1 MTLKRLVL
9 SVTLGFGGISAMAHG
24 EEAKRLAY
32 PETPERPVTD
42 TYDGSGDRRSLP
54 LARRRQRPAGPRVGR
69 RADGLTRSVLDAD
82 PGRPA
87 LVEKLKTLYDYQ
99 TTGAPTVRGDR
110 YFFTRREGLKN
121 QPIVYVRE
129 GSPTAEARV
138 VLDPNTLS
146 PDGTVALDWMY
157 PSPDGSLL
165 AYGISPNGS
174 EMSTLKVLNVADGT
188 HLPDT
193 ITRTRANT
201 VAWEPSGR
209 AFWYVRYPEKGTVP
223 PGDEMYNRKVFRHAL
238 GTDPEED
245 PMMFG
250 QGRPKTD
257 WLGVS
262 ESEDG
267 RCVVISSSTDWIKND
282 LYLKVL
288 GDDSPIVPLAVGL
301 EGQTDAAIFD
311 GRVILHSN
319 AGKPRYRVLA
329 TDLDHLDPEDW
340 KEIIPEG
347 EGVIEAIWV
356 VDRKLAVL
364 TSKLAVSSL
373 AIHDLDG
380 KKLRDIPL
388 PTLGTAGSLGGEWD
402 RQELFFSFQSFLY
415 PSTVFRFDLETG
427 EQSVIDRST
436 AKVDSEAYEVKQV
449 RYPSKDGTSVPMF
462 LVSKKGLVPDGK
474 APTLLYGYGG
484 FDISLTP
491 AYDPDMRIWLDRGGI
506 YAIANLRGGGE
517 LGREWHAAGRLGKK
531 QNVFDDFIA
540 AAEYLIKQGYTN
552 PSKLAIEGGSNG
564 GLLVSACLTQRPDLF
579 RAVDLRGAAL
589 RHAPLPPLLDRAQ
602 LGPRVRL
609 VRRPRGLRLAPGLL
623 PVPQRQARHAL
634 PRRPPPDGRERHP
647 RRADARLQDGRPPP
661 GRHLLRPPHPPPR
674 RVQGRPRRGQ
684 AADETDRGG
693 RRQVDLPVR
702 ATRRREVRRA
712 APDRLAERHHP
723 QGDPRTTLFRY
734 LIL

>member
-1 MTLKRLVL
+1 MTLKRLVQ
-9 SVTLGFGGISAMAHG
+9 SVTLGFGGMSAMAHG
-24 EEAKRLAY
+24 EEPKRLTY
-32 PETPERPVTD
+32 PQTPERPVTD
-42 TYDGSGDRRSLP
+42 VYQETEIIDPYRWLEDVNDPGVREW
-54 LARRRQRPAGPRVGR
+54 AAAQTA
-69 RADGLTRSVLDAD
+69 LTRSLLDAD
-82 PGRPA
+82 PERKA
-87 LVEKLKTLYDYQ
+87 LVERLKTLYDYQ

-121 QPIVYVRE
+121 HPIVYVRE
-129 GSPTAEARV
+129 GSPSAAARV

-146 PDGTVALDWMY
+146 PDGTVALDWMF

-174 EMSTLKVLNVADGT
+174 EMSTLKILNVADGT

-209 AFWYVRYPEKGTVP
+209 AFWYVRYPDEGTVP
-223 PGDEMYNRKVFRHAL
+223 PGDEMYNRKIFRHIL
-238 GTDPEED
+238 GADPEED

-311 GRVILHSN
+311 GHVILHTN
-319 AGKPRYRVLA
+319 AGKPRYRILA
-329 TDLDHLDPEDW
+329 TDLDHLDPKDW

-347 EGVIEAIWV
+347 EGVIQALWV

-380 KKLRDIPL
+380 KKLRDITL

-402 RQELFFSFQSFLY
+402 RRELFFSFQSFLH
-415 PSTVFRFDLETG
+415 PATVFRFDLETG

-436 AKVDSEAYEVKQV
+436 AKVDSDAYEVKQV

-517 LGREWHAAGRLGKK
+517 FGREWHAAGRLGKK
-531 QNVFDDFIA
+531 QNVFDDFLA
-540 AAEYLIKQGYTN
+540 AAEFLTRQGYTE
-552 PSKLAIEGGSNG
+552 PAKLAIEGGSNG

-579 RAVDLRGAAL
+579 RAVICAVPLCDMLRFHRFSIARNWVPEYGSSDDPEAFAWL
-589 RHAPLPPLLDRAQ
+589 RAYSPYHNVKPGRPYPSVLLLTGESDTRVEPMHAYKMA
-602 LGPRVRL
+602 
-609 VRRPRGLRLAPGLL
+609 
-623 PVPQRQARHAL
+623 
-634 PRRPPPDGRERHP
+634 
-647 RRADARLQDGRPPP
+647 ARLQAATTSDRPI
-661 GRHLLRPPHPPPR
+661 LLRVESKAGHGAGKPLTKR
-674 RVQGRPRRGQ
+674 IEED
-684 AADETDRGG
+684 ADKWTF
-693 RRQVDLPVR
+693 
-702 ATRRREVRRA
+702 
-712 APDRLAERHHP
+712 
-723 QGDPRTTLFRY
+723 LFEQ
-734 LIL
+734 LSVAK